1 MYGSDKELIPTF
13 PPYEIY
19 QYSGAMVKHLPKDS
33 LKKLEKT
40 MLHCK
45 QSVYYNN
52 TSLDRRIHNGSGIP
66 MSVTDTTAKA
76 TLKVNNSKDLNIN
89 DRISKFQ
96 NQLKDEYVYKIPIR
110 YFTYLGKI
118 NFSVKIDFRIKCHLE
133 TEMKM
138 LFESKKSSCF
148 NSYNSYPRCQN
159 NLYSGTLY
167 SIQTTFS

>member
-1 MYGSDKELIPTF
+1 
-13 PPYEIY
+13 
-19 QYSGAMVKHLPKDS
+19 
-33 LKKLEKT
+33 
-40 MLHCK
+40 
-45 QSVYYNN
+45 
-52 TSLDRRIHNGSGIP
+52 

-76 TLKVNNSKDLNIN
+76 TLKANNSKDLNIN

-110 YFTYLGKI
+110 YFTDLGKI
-118 NFSVKIDFRIKCHLE
+118 NFPVKIDFRIKCHLE

-167 SIQTTFS
+167 SIQTTFSW